1 MMFSQGRYKATVTHQ
16 KLGESRNG
24 TPQFVLSFRPIGKY
38 DLERP
43 GEELLPCEDW
53 ERSAFFYFS
62 SRAVDISLE
71 QLHEIGFRGTSFFEL
86 DPETPGFCDFGGL
99 TIDVICEHEAYQGET
114 KERWRLARTGG
125 GGLEVKKLDDRQT
138 RKLDA
143 LFGRKLK
150 ELAEKSSV
158 HDSMQQV
165 PTEPE
170 PGQPKASEPVAHAS
184 EAEIEAAEQD
194 QVPF

>member
-1 MMFSQGRYKATVTHQ
+1 MMFAQGRYKATVTHQ
-16 KLGESRNG
+16 RLGESRNG
-24 TPQFVLSFRPIGKY
+24 TPQFVLSFRPDWKV

-43 GEELLPCEDW
+43 GEELLPCDHW
-53 ERSAFFYFS
+53 ERSVFFYFS
-62 SRAVDISLE
+62 AKAVEISLE

-86 DPETPGFCDFGGL
+86 DPETPGFCDFCGL

-114 KERWRLARTGG
+114 KERWRLARAG
-125 GGLEVKKLDDRQT
+125 GGLEIKKLDDRQT

-150 ELAEKSSV
+150 ELKELAEKSSM
-158 HDSMQQV
+158 D
-165 PTEPE
+165 PE
-170 PGQPKASEPVAHAS
+170 FTQPKASEPVAHAS